1 MLLTQVGE
9 KVERAV
15 AKDGPCQLGRR
26 HERKNILWQ
35 ISICGWS
42 DTLVFFTYYESIIKI
57 YRSEA
62 LLSVGWVFLVCGSL
76 VEQEHHRL
84 TSNGTMLHLSS
95 VKKHDTYDA
104 PIKLKRK
111 I

>member
-15 AKDGPCQLGRR
+15 AKDGPCQLGR
-26 HERKNILWQ
+26 
-35 ISICGWS
+35 S
-42 DTLVFFTYYESIIKI
+42 TYYESIIKI

-84 TSNGTMLHLSS
+84 TSNGTMLHLSRNQ
-95 VKKHDTYDA
+95 V
-104 PIKLKRK
+104 
-111 I
+111 